1 MNKNRKT
8 LLGLILVALVAVV
21 GYFLWRNAQE
31 KTSEEKEVVKIGVIL
46 PLTGDAASYGKALK
60 GGLDLAISDEKRIE
74 LVYEDSQG
82 DPKTAVVGANKLLFV
97 DKVDMIVG
105 DMFSNT
111 TLAIAPIVS
120 KQNKLLLTPTA
131 SLSSLSDIGTT
142 FRLYPSEKEEAEVL
156 QLFFRRMFSG
166 KKSAILVVNEAPMLK
181 VAEILNESNDKEI
194 ITYPRDIVDF
204 STIIEKLDKNIE
216 VTFLIGYA
224 EECAQIIKKS
234 IQSHRKINFIGLS
247 TLYTPEL
254 VKLIGTPVKSLYL
267 SAPSLPLDD
276 SKPRIKEFQEKYF
289 HKYHQDADIWAGY
302 GYDAG
307 EIVKIVLEQAA
318 QNKTTYIDEMYKV
331 KNFIGVTGVITINSD
346 RSIFKTMSIVEYTN
360 GEFKQVPF

>member
-1 MNKNRKT
+1 MKKNRKA

-21 GYFLWRNAQE
+21 GYFVWKSSQE
-31 KTSEEKEVVKIGVIL
+31 KTSREKEVVRIGVIL
-46 PLTGDAASYGKALK
+46 PLTGNAASYGKALK
-60 GGLDLAISDEKRIE
+60 GGFDLAISDEKDIE

-82 DPKTAVVGANKLLFV
+82 DPKVAVAGVNKLLFV
-97 DKVDMIVG
+97 NKVDMVVG

-111 TLAIAPIVS
+111 TLAIAPIIS

-156 QLFFRRMFSG
+156 QLFFKRMFPG

-181 VAEILNESNDKEI
+181 VAEILNKSNDKEI
-194 ITYPRDIVDF
+194 ITYPKDIVDI

-216 VTFLIGYA
+216 VAFLIGYA

-234 IQSHRKINFIGLS
+234 IQNHRKINFIGLS

-276 SKPRIKEFQEKYF
+276 SKPQIKEFQEKYF
-289 HKYHQDADIWAGY
+289 HKYYQDADIWAGY

-307 EIVKIVLEQAA
+307 KIMKTVLEQAA
-318 QNKTTYIDEMYKV
+318 RNKTTYITEMYKI
-331 KNFIGVTGVITINSD
+331 KNFIGVTGVITINPD
-346 RSIFKTMSIVEYTN
+346 RSISKTMSIVQYIN
-360 GEFKQVPF
+360 GEFKQVSF

>member
-247 TLYTPEL
+247 TLYTPRA
-254 VKLIGTPVKSLYL
+254 IAFG
-267 SAPSLPLDD
+267 
-276 SKPRIKEFQEKYF
+276 
-289 HKYHQDADIWAGY
+289 
-302 GYDAG
+302 
-307 EIVKIVLEQAA
+307 
-318 QNKTTYIDEMYKV
+318 
-331 KNFIGVTGVITINSD
+331 FIGD
-346 RSIFKTMSIVEYTN
+346 
-360 GEFKQVPF
+360 P